1 MNLRLEIHIF
11 MIYINKCMSK
21 DIKTNRMQIFS
32 ALEVA
37 NLCGV
42 VNQTAIN
49 WIKNGHLKAF
59 NTPGGQYRIYR
70 DDLVSFVIERGM
82 RIPEELQNDVN
93 PGANWKTV
101 LIVDDDI
108 ALNNAIKTYLQK
120 NLSNMN
126 ILQSFDGFDAGAQLV
141 EKKPGFVILD
151 IALPGVD
158 GQEICKRIKTDPAF
172 GKPYVIIIT
181 ALEDPS
187 LEDEFIQMG
196 ADRFLR
202 KPIALPEFVNVINE
216 AIDLSISS

>member
-1 MNLRLEIHIF
+1 M
-11 MIYINKCMSK
+11 
-21 DIKTNRMQIFS
+21 FS

>member
-1 MNLRLEIHIF
+1 